1 MSALLVLDQPRH
13 AAAAA
18 LSDPDDAALLVAVAA
33 GDHAAFAALYARYHT
48 PLYRR
53 AHRLLGDHEGAE
65 DAVQAAFLNVWR
77 RAASFDPARGAARS
91 WLYASTRHAAV
102 DAVRRRAV
110 LARGVVSL
118 DRTGALAS
126 ADDPAAQAERRERRL
141 AVWRGLGDLPA
152 AQREAL
158 ELAYFAE
165 LTCAEIAAR
174 LAVPVGTAKGRL
186 RLAREKL
193 RVALAP
199 LGPDEGPR
207 RPRRSRAVSAASGR

>member
-33 GDHAAFAALYARYHT
+33 GDHAAFAALYAQYHT

-77 RAASFDPARGAARS
+77 RAASFDTTRGAAS
-91 WLYASTRHAAV
+91 AWLFAATRNAV
-102 DAVRRRAV
+102 VDTLRRNAVHTRGAV
-110 LARGVVSL
+110 PLDRLAR
-118 DRTGALAS
+118 LA
-126 ADDPAAQAERRERRL
+126 ATDDTPTLAEHRERRVL
-141 AVWRGLGDLPA
+141 VRRGLATLPI

-158 ELAYFAE
+158 ELAYDAD
-165 LTCAEIAAR
+165 LTCEAIAAR
-174 LAVPVGTAKGRL
+174 LALPLGTVKGRI
-186 RLAREKL
+186 RLARAKL

-199 LGPDEGPR
+199 LGAD
-207 RPRRSRAVSAASGR
+207 